1 MQLFFIDFVI
11 RFIEFVFCIA
21 ISIAV
26 ADTRCIIAK
35 YVKSCIMF
43 HSILRFGQDE
53 TYVFFFAPKR
63 FRRCVHAWLKL
74 GYFFKKKKKRA
85 SNTVANGN
93 SKKRK
98 MKLELK
104 AGRSLFNF
112 VPMAAPIA
120 HGTTCSYRSLTLC
133 YEVARCRLS
142 SSPLLLTF
150 EKPVEILENNS
161 RRWNLI
167 PIPI

>member
-26 ADTRCIIAK
+26 ADTRCTIAK

-53 TYVFFFAPKR
+53 THVFFFCSQAFPLLCSRMVKTWVL
-63 FRRCVHAWLKL
+63 FQ
-74 GYFFKKKKKRA
+74 KKKKRA